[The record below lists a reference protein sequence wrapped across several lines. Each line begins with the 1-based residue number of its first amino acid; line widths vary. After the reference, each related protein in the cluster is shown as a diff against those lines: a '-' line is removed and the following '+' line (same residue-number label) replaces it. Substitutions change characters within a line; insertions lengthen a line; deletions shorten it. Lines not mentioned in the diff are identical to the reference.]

1 MMKETVNVYGI
12 LLTKHV
18 KYPPGRKKRIF
29 KIGVREREV
38 AKF

>member
-12 LLTKHV
+12 LLIKRK

-29 KIGVREREV
+29 KLVLAREV